1 MLNFEDT
8 TWFKRSLKFFI
19 LSLAITII
27 SFVLTLIVNPSIDTF
42 KNIARK
48 VPDSVT
54 QAQGLE
60 KVWEYIV
67 HNAAMVPFQML
78 LLAFIPIPFLY
89 CLNYITTSALLGVI
103 CSIAIQIDLHK
114 GISMIISTI
123 PHHFLELFAMC
134 IVVSSLFKLNQSIVR
149 KITNFFRQDKKQNY
163 SFKTACMSL
172 MKSYLL
178 IALPLYILAAFT
190 ETYVS
195 NFIYEILQ

>member
-1 MLNFEDT
+1 M
-8 TWFKRSLKFFI
+8 
-19 LSLAITII
+19 
-27 SFVLTLIVNPSIDTF
+27 
-42 KNIARK
+42 
-48 VPDSVT
+48 
-54 QAQGLE
+54 
-60 KVWEYIV
+60 
-67 HNAAMVPFQML
+67 
-78 LLAFIPIPFLY
+78 
-89 CLNYITTSALLGVI
+89 LGVI

-163 SFKTACMSL
+163 SFKTACMNL